1 MDDNVAVAKRR
12 KAGHG
17 GKREGAGRRR
27 IVQDPERVA
36 VDFERPELAALREL
50 AERRGTTIP
59 MLIRQAV
66 SQYLKRSRRS

>member
-1 MDDNVAVAKRR
+1 VAKRR

-36 VDFERPELAALREL
+36 VDFERPDLAALREL

>member
-1 MDDNVAVAKRR
+1 MDCNVSVAKRR

-17 GKREGAGRRR
+17 GKREGAGRKR

-36 VDFERPELAALREL
+36 VDFERPDLAALREL
-50 AERRGTTIP
+50 AERRRTTIP